1 MAFSDTFT
9 ALGNTIINLV
19 NTRLKKDFSNIETA
33 GEDKIKELS
42 TYTVDGVPY
51 TPGEYSNNLQF
62 TPTLFGMCP
71 LDIHSYTDLSQYFF
85 QSTTVPE
92 YIKEIGQRIDLSNI
106 TSPAI
111 DRISIGSALDSIVNN
126 IIGTNTG
133 SLPYSTVYG
142 SIEYMINDMYGYWS
156 NYRDLV
162 DNSDTVTLCVTANIG
177 KRSNFTWDYFTV
189 ESYTTL
195 WEYAKMV
202 DGDLNSVQ
210 QAFDSVIQQLEEAAN
225 STGLPNDWEGDD
237 GEHTGSDKGGYS
249 GGGNPGYDGGGVQ

>member
-51 TPGEYSNNLQF
+51 TPGEYNVSSF
-62 TPTLFGMCP
+62 SDMYESPLFGMCP
-71 LDIHSYTDLSQYFF
+71 FYTHQYSDLQQYF
-85 QSTTVPE
+85 QNSWSVPTCLL
-92 YIKEIGQRIDLSNI
+92 EIGQKIDLSNVS
-106 TSPAI
+106 TPGI
-111 DRISIGSALDSIVNN
+111 DKFSIGSALDSIVNN
-126 IIGTNTG
+126 IIGT
-133 SLPYSTVYG
+133 SSSSALPSSTVYDNMY
-142 SIEYMINDMYGYWS
+142 YMINDMYGYWS
-156 NYRDLV
+156 DYNYHV
-162 DNSDTVTLCVTANIG
+162 DDNNTVSTCVAANIG

-202 DGDLNSVQ
+202 DGDLNSLQ

-225 STGLPNDWEGDD
+225 STGLPNDWEDD
-237 GEHTGSDKGGYS
+237 GHDDWEGGRT
-249 GGGNPGYDGGGVQ
+249 

>member
-51 TPGEYSNNLQF
+51 TPGEYNVSSSSSMYAS
-62 TPTLFGMCP
+62 PLFGMCP
-71 LDIHSYTDLSQYFF
+71 FSTSQYTDLQQYFRN
-85 QSTTVPE
+85 SATVPE
-92 YIKEIGQRIDLSNI
+92 CLLEIGQKIDFTNAHGLD
-106 TSPAI
+106 TY
-111 DRISIGSALDSIVNN
+111 SIGSALDSIINN
-126 IIGTNTG
+126 FIGINSSS
-133 SLPYSTVYG
+133 SLPYSTVYDN
-142 SIEYMINDMYGYWS
+142 IYYMINDMYGYWS
-156 NYRDLV
+156 NYNYLV
-162 DNSDTVTLCVTANIG
+162 DDNNTVTTCVVANIG

-202 DGDLNSVQ
+202 DGDLNSLQ

-225 STGLPNDWEGDD
+225 STGLPNDWEDD
-237 GEHTGSDKGGYS
+237 GHDDWENTDEGEYTSGDRGGRT
-249 GGGNPGYDGGGVQ
+249 